1 VTRFSRPLRLAAL
14 AVVVGAAGSFGV
26 LHSTSAQERV
36 FSVTKTASA
45 AVEWTP
51 DKPLY
56 VLLLGTDARAGA
68 GCGCSDAIH
77 VVGIPAGGGQATML
91 DIPRDTRVSIPG
103 HGTDK
108 INAAL
113 AQGGPQLAAET
124 ISQFTGVPISYTFIT
139 DFDGLPA
146 MIDEIGGVDI
156 NIPDPVHDSQTQIQ
170 LDPGPVHL
178 DGWNAILFARS
189 RHIDG
194 GDLKRSEHQGLLI
207 LAVLGKLRGMGASPA
222 DTMKYLAI
230 LSRHTDLN
238 GISTNELYRI
248 ARAAMSIDPTNVRNI
263 VLPSHGATISGTS
276 YVVADDSAPGFLA
289 DFADDA
295 VLQSH

>member
-14 AVVVGAAGSFGV
+14 AAVVGAAGSFGV

-45 AVEWTP
+45 SVEWTP

-91 DIPRDTRVSIPG
+91 DIPRDTRVPIPG

-124 ISQFTGVPISYTFIT
+124 ISQFTGVPISYVFLT

-156 NIPDPVHDSQTQIQ
+156 NVPDPVHDSMTQVD
-170 LDPGPVHL
+170 LDPGPVHM
-178 DGWNAILFARS
+178 DGYDAILFARS

-222 DTMKYLAI
+222 DTMKYLSI

-248 ARAAMSIDPTNVRNI
+248 ARVAMSIDPTNVRNV
-263 VLPSHGATISGTS
+263 VLPSHGATISGIS
-276 YVVADDSAPGFLA
+276 YVIADDSAAGFLA

>member
-1 VTRFSRPLRLAAL
+1 
-14 AVVVGAAGSFGV
+14 
-26 LHSTSAQERV
+26 
-36 FSVTKTASA
+36 
-45 AVEWTP
+45 
-51 DKPLY
+51 
-56 VLLLGTDARAGA
+56 
-68 GCGCSDAIH
+68 
-77 VVGIPAGGGQATML
+77 
-91 DIPRDTRVSIPG
+91 
-103 HGTDK
+103 
-108 INAAL
+108 
-113 AQGGPQLAAET
+113 
-124 ISQFTGVPISYTFIT
+124 
-139 DFDGLPA
+139 

-156 NIPDPVHDSQTQIQ
+156 NVPDPVHDSQTQVD
-170 LDPGPVHL
+170 LDPGPVHM
-178 DGWNAILFARS
+178 DGWTAILFARS

-248 ARAAMSIDPTNVRNI
+248 ARVAMSIDPTNVRNI

-276 YVVADDSAPGFLA
+276 YVIADDSAPGFLA

>member
-1 VTRFSRPLRLAAL
+1 MRRLLTALVIAVTVALVGGVAVSRSYFQA
-14 AVVVGAAGSFGV
+14 GA
-26 LHSTSAQERV
+26 QV
-36 FSVTKTASA
+36 FRISKTASGPK
-45 AVEWTP
+45 EWTP
-51 DKPLY
+51 AQPLFI
-56 VLLLGTDARAGA
+56 LLLGSDLRPGA

-77 VVGIPAGGGQATML
+77 VVGVPAGGGQATML
-91 DIPRDTRVSIPG
+91 DIPRDTRVPIPG

-113 AQGGPQLAAET
+113 AFGGPQLAAQT
-124 ISQFTGVPISYTFIT
+124 ITQFTGVPISYVFLT

-146 MIDEIGGVDI
+146 MIDEIGGVDV
-156 NIPDPVHDSQTQIQ
+156 NVPDPVHDSQTQLD
-170 LDPGPVHL
+170 LDPGPVHM
-178 DGWNAILFARS
+178 DGWTAILFARS

-194 GDLKRSEHQGLLI
+194 GDLKRSEHQGVLI

-248 ARAAMSIDPTNVRNI
+248 ARVAMSIDPTNVRNI

-276 YVVADDSAPGFLA
+276 YVIADDSAAGFLA